1 MDVRRAL
8 DKAGQAGVCKKG
20 WVECGRGQLEIEY
33 RKSFVYFDEERRRNR
48 EVQADT
54 SGRKTVIMIII
65 MFHVFQ
71 EI

>member
-33 RKSFVYFDEERRRNR
+33 RKSFVYFNEERRR
-48 EVQADT
+48 
-54 SGRKTVIMIII
+54 K
-65 MFHVFQ
+65 
-71 EI
+71 